1 MPGQFSGLA
10 VADQTVYVSS
20 NFVNTTDYSD
30 AQYSGGYVYDGG
42 LLALDTFS
50 GIKIWEYP
58 IQGSVESPILGNNMV
73 YAVSDNGKVYA
84 LTTMDGTEIWKRA
97 TGTNLGH
104 GILSNGSLYVGT
116 TKGVDC
122 FNALN
127 GNVIWNFV
135 TDEYAGSSATL
146 PLYSDEVV
154 YVGWNGPQ
162 FFSSVTQ
169 HEFYALNALTGEKIG
184 NYTLGCTVQNSPT
197 ITDNIIYIGASWVTE
212 ESPDYTGPG
221 AVIALNSTVA
231 FTPQNFSSA
240 SALAVVLSASVI
252 VAVVSLGLIIYF
264 KKRKR

>member
-169 HEFYALNALTGEKIG
+169 HEFYALSALTGEKIG
-184 NYTLGCTVQNSPT
+184 NYALGYTVQSSPT
-197 ITDNIIYIGASWVTE
+197 IVDSTIYIGASWVTE

-221 AVIALNSTVA
+221 ALIALNSTVA
-231 FTPQNFSSA
+231 FSPQNSSSA
-240 SALAVVLSASVI
+240 SAFVVVLSASVI

-264 KKRKR
+264 KRHKH